1 MLNNNHCDENIKMSM
16 GDWIVAAQRRIDQ
29 VDHNKMKTGH
39 TRPRLHKNR
48 HGHDVMFVNT
58 SGGRHTNI
66 CVVCFTM
73 SGHVKVACGSNVGL
87 PGLSCCSLHRDGQ
100 KQKSKQKPIQQRQ
113 QKQQQQQQV
122 ACERV
127 SFQAKAFNET
137 DNGDKKDKEE
147 LTSSDEDGA
156 KQQP

>member
-39 TRPRLHKNR
+39 TRPRLHKHRN
-48 HGHDVMFVNT
+48 GHDVMFVNT

-100 KQKSKQKPIQQRQ
+100 KQKSKQKP
-113 QKQQQQQQV
+113 
-122 ACERV
+122 
-127 SFQAKAFNET
+127 T
-137 DNGDKKDKEE
+137 
-147 LTSSDEDGA
+147 
-156 KQQP
+156 QQP